1 MKILIVDDSRFSQ
14 ITNSKYI
21 KKLDELAEIEMASNG
36 EDGFKKYKDFKP
48 DYVLVDLLMP
58 KVNGQE
64 LIKYI
69 KEYDRDAKIIV
80 ITADVQKSIREELE
94 SWGIKGFINKPLN
107 EEKAKI
113 LFGIIK
119 DGN

>member
-14 ITNSKYI
+14 ITNSKFI
-21 KKLDELAEIEMASNG
+21 RKLDPLAEIETARDG
-36 EDGFKKYKDFKP
+36 REGFKKYKEFKP
-48 DYVLVDLLMP
+48 DYLLVDLLMP
-58 KVNGQE
+58 EVSGQE

-94 SWGIKGFINKPLN
+94 AYGVKGFINKPLN
-107 EEKAKI
+107 EEKARI
-113 LFGIIK
+113 LFEIIK
-119 DGN
+119 DGK